1 MSSVPWNARFAPE
14 LMKIMLGGIQAR
26 RRMKTVFFQEW
37 WIPRGVLSYTA
48 TESFLFLFP
57 VQIWR
62 RGAGRVCKEGRRDKR
77 LWALF
82 SCASGKWEGLQLRK
96 AKAAG
101 PWMDQWQW
109 IWTLPYCTC
118 WPTEKKNP
126 SPPTSNVPNVS
137 KHRRD
142 FLINFKY
149 CINGNEEKYLFGSWD
164 PRWLWASYHPE
175 RSEKQGFLA
184 QLPCPSWALA
194 WGDALLSCSV
204 FHHHSRQDI
213 KEVSIKNNYVHF

>member
-1 MSSVPWNARFAPE
+1 MCWATQQQSPFCFYFPYRS
-14 LMKIMLGGIQAR
+14 GGEEQAESAR
-26 RRMKTVFFQEW
+26 REEEIRGSEPCFPAPVENGKDFNSGRPRQPGLGWISGSEFEPFHTV
-37 WIPRGVLSYTA
+37 
-48 TESFLFLFP
+48 
-57 VQIWR
+57 
-62 RGAGRVCKEGRRDKR
+62 RV
-77 LWALF
+77 
-82 SCASGKWEGLQLRK
+82 
-96 AKAAG
+96 
-101 PWMDQWQW
+101 DQQG
-109 IWTLPYCTC
+109 
-118 WPTEKKNP
+118 KKNP

-194 WGDALLSCSV
+194 WGDALLSRSV